1 MNCKSL
7 KILFSLVFLLFV
19 LSGCAEQMKKMKK
32 KKTFKHDTPLIK
44 DDVKKLGKAEVD
56 KTVKM
61 GPTPA
66 EADVIKLKKR
76 KKISSVK
83 EKNYLLIPDEFTAL
97 KQQVSFKFQNMDY
110 TKAMGMMAEIGGKED
125 GYCRGKGGSMH
136 IADNDLGHL
145 GANAI
150 VGGGISHVVGAGLSY
165 KYLGKDQAAVA
176 FFGDGAMQQGGLYES
191 MNLAALWKLPVM
203 FVCINNEY
211 GMGTRLDRASAS
223 LEFAKR
229 AETFGLNGLE
239 VDGLDVTQVHH
250 KAQKLM
256 EGVRNGDSAFLKVDC
271 YRFHGHARKDKSHY
285 REDLE
290 EQKGREKDP
299 ILHLEDRLIKGSMNT
314 GDLEQIKSEINN
326 EMDEA
331 MEYALNSTEP
341 ESIQRFQDV
350 YAPDSPEPL
359 PVDERIRKA
368 LNAS

>member
-1 MNCKSL
+1 MK
-7 KILFSLVFLLFV
+7 KILEMDTETQILIRLFRQMLRVRTFEERVGELFLKGGTAGSMLH
-19 LSGCAEQMKKMKK
+19 LSIGEESAAVGVGEAMHSGDGFTTHHRGHGIFLARGADPKK
-32 KKTFKHDTPLIK
+32 
-44 DDVKKLGKAEVD
+44 
-56 KTVKM
+56 
-61 GPTPA
+61 
-66 EADVIKLKKR
+66 
-76 KKISSVK
+76 
-83 EKNYLLIPDEFTAL
+83 
-97 KQQVSFKFQNMDY
+97 
-110 TKAMGMMAEIGGKED
+110 MMAEIGGKED

-165 KYLGKDQAAVA
+165 QYLGKDQAAVA

-229 AETFGLNGLE
+229 AETFGVNGLE
-239 VDGLDVTQVHH
+239 IDGLDVTQVHH

-256 EGVRNGDSAFLKVDC
+256 ERVRNGSPAFLKVNC

-285 REDLE
+285 REDSE
-290 EQKGREKDP
+290 EQKGREKDS
-299 ILHLEDRLIKGSMNT
+299 ILHLENQLIEGSLVTTEN
-314 GDLEQIKSEINN
+314 LEQIKLEIDN

-350 YAPDSPEPL
+350 YAPVSPEPL
-359 PVDERIRKA
+359 PVDERIRQA
-368 LNAS
+368 LNP

>member
-1 MNCKSL
+1 
-7 KILFSLVFLLFV
+7 
-19 LSGCAEQMKKMKK
+19 
-32 KKTFKHDTPLIK
+32 
-44 DDVKKLGKAEVD
+44 
-56 KTVKM
+56 
-61 GPTPA
+61 
-66 EADVIKLKKR
+66 
-76 KKISSVK
+76 
-83 EKNYLLIPDEFTAL
+83 
-97 KQQVSFKFQNMDY
+97 
-110 TKAMGMMAEIGGKED
+110 
-125 GYCRGKGGSMH
+125 
-136 IADNDLGHL
+136 
-145 GANAI
+145 
-150 VGGGISHVVGAGLSY
+150 
-165 KYLGKDQAAVA
+165 
-176 FFGDGAMQQGGLYES
+176 
-191 MNLAALWKLPVM
+191 M

-299 ILHLEDRLIKGSMNT
+299 ILHLEDQLIKDSFLTT

-326 EMDEA
+326 EMDDA

-368 LNAS
+368 LNTSYN

>member
-1 MNCKSL
+1 MDIKTQTLIRLFRKMLRIRTFEERVGELFL
-7 KILFSLVFLLFV
+7 KGGTAGSMLHLSFGEESAAVGVGEAMHSGDGFTTHHRGHGIFLAR
-19 LSGCAEQMKKMKK
+19 GADPKK
-32 KKTFKHDTPLIK
+32 
-44 DDVKKLGKAEVD
+44 
-56 KTVKM
+56 
-61 GPTPA
+61 
-66 EADVIKLKKR
+66 
-76 KKISSVK
+76 
-83 EKNYLLIPDEFTAL
+83 
-97 KQQVSFKFQNMDY
+97 
-110 TKAMGMMAEIGGKED
+110 MMAEIGGKED

-150 VGGGISHVVGAGLSY
+150 VGGGISHAVGAGLSY
-165 KYLGKDQAAVA
+165 QYLGKDHAAVA

-239 VDGLDVTQVHH
+239 VDGLEVTHVL
-250 KAQKLM
+250 KNTKKLM
-256 EGVRNGDSAFLKVDC
+256 DDVRNGHPAFLKVNC

-285 REDLE
+285 REDAE

-299 ILHLEDRLIKGSMNT
+299 ILHLENQLIKGALVT
-314 GDLEQIKSEINN
+314 TDDLEQVKSEINS

-331 MEYALNSTEP
+331 MEYALNAFEP
-341 ESIQRFQDV
+341 DPLQRFQDV
-350 YAPDSPEPL
+350 FASESPEPL
-359 PVDERIRKA
+359 PVDERIRQA
-368 LNAS
+368 LNIPIQEEFV

>member
-1 MNCKSL
+1 
-7 KILFSLVFLLFV
+7 
-19 LSGCAEQMKKMKK
+19 
-32 KKTFKHDTPLIK
+32 
-44 DDVKKLGKAEVD
+44 
-56 KTVKM
+56 
-61 GPTPA
+61 
-66 EADVIKLKKR
+66 
-76 KKISSVK
+76 
-83 EKNYLLIPDEFTAL
+83 
-97 KQQVSFKFQNMDY
+97 
-110 TKAMGMMAEIGGKED
+110 
-125 GYCRGKGGSMH
+125 
-136 IADNDLGHL
+136 
-145 GANAI
+145 
-150 VGGGISHVVGAGLSY
+150 
-165 KYLGKDQAAVA
+165 
-176 FFGDGAMQQGGLYES
+176 

-229 AETFGLNGLE
+229 SETFGLKGLE

-285 REDLE
+285 REELE

-299 ILHLEDRLIKGSMNT
+299 IIYLEDQLIKGSFVTT
-314 GDLEQIKSEINN
+314 GDFEQIKSEINN

-368 LNAS
+368 LNTS

>member
-1 MNCKSL
+1 MN
-7 KILFSLVFLLFV
+7 
-19 LSGCAEQMKKMKK
+19 
-32 KKTFKHDTPLIK
+32 KKTKPLIK
-44 DDVKKLGKAEVD
+44 MFRQMLRVRTFEERVGELFLKGGTAGSMLHLSIGEESAAVGVGEAMRLGDGFTTHHRGHGIFLARGAEPKK
-56 KTVKM
+56 
-61 GPTPA
+61 
-66 EADVIKLKKR
+66 
-76 KKISSVK
+76 
-83 EKNYLLIPDEFTAL
+83 
-97 KQQVSFKFQNMDY
+97 
-110 TKAMGMMAEIGGKED
+110 MMAEIGGKED

-239 VDGLDVTQVHH
+239 VDGLDVNQVHH
-250 KAQKLM
+250 KAQKLL
-256 EGVRNGDSAFLKVDC
+256 EGVRNEDPAFLKINC

-285 REDLE
+285 REDAE

-299 ILHLEDRLIKGSMNT
+299 ILHLENQLIKSSLLT
-314 GDLEQIKSEINN
+314 AEDLEQIKSEIDN

-331 MEYALNSTEP
+331 MEYALNSNEP
-341 ESIQRFQDV
+341 ETTQRFEDV
-350 YAPDSPEPL
+350 YAPESPKPL
-359 PVDERIRKA
+359 PVDERIRQA
-368 LNAS
+368 LNLSPEDFI